1 MCACRYEVF
10 LDLSVPLTKEGKG
23 GMLNF
28 FSKNTTPSIE
38 DCLHAFTTDEVM
50 QVIVYVLL
58 LLSLS
63 FDFPPSGP
71 AANMTVCSPAMVN
84 CHGDLS

>member
-1 MCACRYEVF
+1 MF

-50 QVIVYVLL
+50 QVNIYGLL
-58 LLSLS
+58 PLHSPLLCPLA
-63 FDFPPSGP
+63 PAEHVTACKLLQWGP
-71 AANMTVCSPAMVN
+71 IM
-84 CHGDLS
+84 GI

>member
-1 MCACRYEVF
+1 MLACRYEVF

-28 FSKNTTPSIE
+28 FSKNSTPSIE

-50 QVIVYVLL
+50 QVQFAWHALVIPVHHQLYIKCCQ
-58 LLSLS
+58 
-63 FDFPPSGP
+63 
-71 AANMTVCSPAMVN
+71 T
-84 CHGDLS
+84 